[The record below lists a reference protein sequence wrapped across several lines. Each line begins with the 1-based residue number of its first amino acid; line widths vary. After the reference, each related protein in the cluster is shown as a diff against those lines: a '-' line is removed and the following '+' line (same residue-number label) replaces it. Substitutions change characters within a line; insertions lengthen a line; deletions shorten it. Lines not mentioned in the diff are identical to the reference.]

1 MTVVLSTVIFA
12 FNLVTRGR
20 VVLSGILEI
29 ILDDQR
35 DGTHLSTCIFCN
47 EYYSCGS
54 TCIAAKERNDP
65 NKNKKKR
72 RKVCALFTGLALLW
86 AYMVFR

>member
-12 FNLVTRGR
+12 FNLVTSGR

-35 DGTHLSTCIFCN
+35 DGTHLCTCIFCN
-47 EYYSCGS
+47 EY
-54 TCIAAKERNDP
+54 
-65 NKNKKKR
+65 
-72 RKVCALFTGLALLW
+72 
-86 AYMVFR
+86 